1 VVSPE
6 DRASRRALLRGA
18 GATLAVSAF
27 GVLAGCGTSS
37 AGRKSVKQVPLVT
50 RQADVQLFNRSLHLE
65 RRAIAA
71 YIAGIPLLNASQ
83 AKVATQFLNQ
93 ELAHAGELLGL
104 IAAAGGK
111 AIRRAP
117 SYDLGH
123 PRTAQEVLTLL
134 DGLEGNQIAAYLDAI
149 PRLSPGPV
157 RAAVA
162 SILANDAQHVSILR
176 LELGSSPA
184 PAAFVTGRE

>member
-1 VVSPE
+1 VVSLE

-18 GATLAVSAF
+18 GTTLAVSAF
-27 GVLAGCGTSS
+27 GVLAGCGRSS
-37 AGRKSVKQVPLVT
+37 AGRASVKQVPLAV
-50 RQADVQLFNRSLHLE
+50 RQADVRIFNRSLYLE

-71 YIAGIPLLNASQ
+71 YVAGIPLLNASE
-83 AKVATQFLNQ
+83 ATVATQFLNQ

-104 IAAAGGK
+104 IHAAGGK
-111 AIRRAP
+111 AIPRAP

-123 PRTAQEVLTLL
+123 PRNAQEVFTLL
-134 DGLEGNQIAAYLDAI
+134 HGLEGNQIAAYLDAI

-184 PAAFVTGRE
+184 PAPFVTGRE

>member
-6 DRASRRALLRGA
+6 KCASRRALLRGA
-18 GATLAVSAF
+18 GTTLAVGAF
-27 GVLAGCGTSS
+27 GVLAGCGSSS
-37 AGRKSVKQVPLVT
+37 AGRASVKKVPLVV
-50 RQADVQLFNRSLHLE
+50 RQADVTIFNRSLYLE
-65 RRAIAA
+65 RHAIAA
-71 YIAGIPLLNASQ
+71 YVAGIPLLNASE
-83 AKVATQFLNQ
+83 AKVAKQFLNQ
-93 ELAHAGELLGL
+93 ELEHAGELLGL

-111 AIRRAP
+111 PIPRAP

-123 PRTAQEVLTLL
+123 PRNAREVFALL
-134 DGLEGNQIAAYLDAI
+134 HGLEGNQIATYLDAI

-176 LELGSSPA
+176 LELGDSPA